1 MMKISYGNSRFD
13 KHWKN
18 SEITWDDFKRKV
30 SITHR
35 TTETIEEYLKMGKA
49 QREKIKDVGGYVLG
63 HLKNGHRGRGSVL
76 CRSGLALDM
85 DNGTDDSLERIQAAG
100 YTCCVYST
108 HKNTLKQPRLRVI
121 IPMTRDVTEAEYPAV
136 ARMVAKDIGIDLFDD
151 STYEP
156 SRLMYWPSTPMHS
169 NFIFQDFDGK
179 TLDPDEIL
187 MRYDEWQDESTW
199 PVSTRQSAVPHHG
212 AEKAED
218 PLTKKGIVGA
228 FCRAYTIQEAIEK
241 FLPDIYGPTDRDDR
255 FDYIPASS
263 AAGVVVYEDKFA
275 YSHHATDPACGRLL
289 NAFDLVR
296 LQKFRNMD
304 YQALEDTPVSKLPSY
319 KAMADLAQQDGKV
332 IKLMLEERQA
342 SAKVDFKP
350 EEDWMS
356 GLKMDKAGRVM
367 PTVDNICLIMEN
379 DPKLSGIAYNEQLVG
394 LDVKGEVPWLHVRPG
409 WTEDDNAGLR
419 VYLGRMYGIYSPNRT
434 KDALNQA
441 AHLRCFHPVKEY
453 LEALPPWDGVPRV
466 DTLLVDYLG
475 AEDCSYTR
483 AVTRKTLVAAV
494 ARVYEPGIK
503 FDSILVLIGPQ
514 GIGKSTIY
522 AKLGKKWFSDSLT
535 ITDMRDKSAAEKLQG
550 YWILELGEMAGMKKA
565 EVETVKSFVSR
576 QDDKYRASY
585 APTVESHPRQC
596 VIVGSTNT
604 DTGFLRDIT
613 GNRRFWPLH
622 VTGETERKP
631 WDLTPPEVEQIW
643 AETLEL
649 YKKHEQL
656 YLNPEDEATARQ
668 EQDQAMETDDREGL
682 VQQYLDTLLPENWAD
697 MDLGSRREFLA
708 QDSMAVAVKGT
719 QRRTQVCN
727 MEIWCECFLKDPAA
741 MKKVDSYTIAGIMK
755 KMTGWDKGSR
765 PVLPLYGRQRVY
777 IRTEDKEKEE
787 CP

>member
-169 NFIFQDFDGK
+169 DFIFQDFDGK
-179 TLDPDEIL
+179 VLDPDKIL
-187 MRYDEWQDESTW
+187 LRYDEWQDESTW
-199 PVSTRQSAVPHHG
+199 PVSTRQSSVPHHG

-228 FCRAYTIQEAIEK
+228 FCRSYTIQEAIEK
-241 FLPDIYGPTDRDDR
+241 FLPGTYGPTDRDDR

-296 LQKFRNMD
+296 LHRFRQLD
-304 YQALEDTPVSKLPSY
+304 DQEVEGTPITKLPSY
-319 KAMADLAQQDGKV
+319 KAMADLARQDVRV
-332 IKLMLEERQA
+332 IKLLLDERQA
-342 SAKVDFKP
+342 NAKVEFGSN
-350 EEDWMS
+350 EDWVQK
-356 GLKMDKAGRVM
+356 LQLDKTGAPK
-367 PTVDNICLIMEN
+367 PTVDNICLILEN
-379 DPKLSGIAYNEQLVG
+379 DPRLIGLAYNDQLVG
-394 LDVKGEVPWLHVRPG
+394 FDVKGEVPWIHIRPG

-419 VYLGRMYGIYSPNRT
+419 VYLARMYGIYSPNRT
-434 KDALNQA
+434 KDALNQT
-441 AHLRCFHPVKEY
+441 AHLRNFHPVKEY
-453 LEALPPWDGVPRV
+453 LESLPPWDGVSRI

-475 AEDCSYTR
+475 AEDSSYTR
-483 AVTRKTLVAAV
+483 AITRKTLVAAI
-494 ARVYEPGIK
+494 ARIYQPGIK

-631 WDLTPPEVEQIW
+631 WDLTTPEVEQIW
-643 AETLEL
+643 AEALEL
-649 YKKHEQL
+649 YKNGEKL
-656 YLNPEDEATARQ
+656 YLAPEDEMQARH
-668 EQDQAMETDDREGL
+668 EQDEAMESDDREGI
-682 VQQYLDTLLPENWAD
+682 VRKYLETLLPENWD
-697 MDLGSRREFLA
+697 EMDLGARREFLA

-719 QRRTQVCN
+719 QKRKRVCN
-727 MEIWCECFLKDPAA
+727 LEIWAECFLKDPTAI
-741 MKKVDSYTIAGIMK
+741 KKTDSYSISGIMK
-755 KMTGWDKGSR
+755 KMTGWERAGR
-765 PVLPLYGRQRVY
+765 QYMHIYGQQRVY
-777 IRTEDKEKEE
+777 VRTGDEE
-787 CP
+787 EE